1 MINFRAW
8 PLYPWGNS
16 SRYPPPP
23 GWVGYRDDP
32 DMVPKEKRL
41 HLSGTKPRSF
51 SQQTGIMNDLSLL
64 IMAIDRPN
72 NLKRETSCNF
82 GGGGENIDT
91 EMKTQ

>member
-1 MINFRAW
+1 
-8 PLYPWGNS
+8 
-16 SRYPPPP
+16 
-23 GWVGYRDDP
+23 
-32 DMVPKEKRL
+32 
-41 HLSGTKPRSF
+41 
-51 SQQTGIMNDLSLL
+51 MNDLSLL